1 MNQLQHFVRPNLF
14 QFIYHVTYA
23 CNAHCP
29 FCIHHSY
36 LNEKS
41 MDELT
46 IEELDKIAAGLP
58 GFPWL
63 LLTGGEPF
71 LRRDLS
77 DVVRIFHERCEVS
90 HVTVTTN
97 GMFPDRIRSFVDVV
111 LSERSGL
118 TLNIALSLD
127 GPGEEHDRLRATPG
141 NFKVLQESAAV
152 LREWRSKH
160 AGLSLKAHTVL
171 SRTNLPLLDRIAAD
185 ARALGADLHTFDFV
199 RETDGN
205 KGVSLEALTP
215 AEVRSVL
222 PRLHEITRSYPGY
235 ENLGLHSA
243 LVKFAAMSVL
253 ERNYDLVPEFM
264 EKKTQVI
271 PCLAPE
277 RNMVLDPYGNAG
289 FCEIRDRIGNFRDHG
304 FSRDRLLASDRA
316 RELKRSIQAKECWCY
331 HPCYQQV
338 NVLFRP
344 AQLAGALIHRS
355 LS

>member
-1 MNQLQHFVRPNLF
+1 MNHLRHFVRPDLF

-29 FCIHHSY
+29 YCIHHSY
-36 LNEKS
+36 LNEKTK
-41 MDELT
+41 DELSP
-46 IEELDKIAAGLP
+46 EELDGIAAGLP
-58 GFPWL
+58 KFPWL

-71 LRRDLS
+71 IRRDLAE
-77 DVVRIFHERCEVS
+77 VVRTFHRRCDVS

-97 GMFPDRIRSFVDVV
+97 GMFPDRLRSFVETV
-111 LSERSGL
+111 LSECAGL
-118 TLNIALSLD
+118 TLNVALSLD

-141 NFKVLQESAAV
+141 NFKILQESAAV
-152 LREWRSKH
+152 LRESRSKR

-171 SRTNLPLLDRIAAD
+171 SRANLPVLDRIAAD

-199 RETDGN
+199 RETEGN
-205 KGVSLEALTP
+205 RGVLLDALTP
-215 AEVRSVL
+215 EDVRAIL
-222 PRLHEITRSYPGY
+222 PRLHQITHSYPGY

-243 LVKFAAMSVL
+243 LTKFAAMSVL

-264 EKKTQVI
+264 ERKTQVI

-289 FCEIRDRIGNFRDHG
+289 FCEIREHIGNFREHG
-304 FSRDRLLASDRA
+304 YSRDRLLASERA
-316 RELKRSIQAKECWCY
+316 RELKRSIQAKECWCF

-344 AQLAGALIHRS
+344 SQLAGAMIDRALP
-355 LS
+355 